1 MNEAAPEFGLAA
13 TTVARLREVL
23 TRHPH
28 VQRAVLYGS
37 RAKGC
42 QRVGSDI
49 DLALEGDELTL
60 IDILRIE
67 GELDDL
73 MLPYRIDLADLA
85 AINNPALRQHI
96 QRVGVVFYPNKAWR
110 Q

>member
-1 MNEAAPEFGLAA
+1 MNEAAPEFGLAP

-23 TRHPH
+23 TRHPQ

-42 QRVGSDI
+42 QRAGSDI
-49 DLALEGDELTL
+49 DLAIEGDELTL
-60 IDILRIE
+60 IDILRID

-73 MLPYRIDLADLA
+73 MLPYRIDLANLA
-85 AINNPALRQHI
+85 AIDNQALREHI
-96 QRVGVVFYPNKAWR
+96 RRVGVVFYPNDTLR